1 MNPLMDPNVGYTLL
15 VGGLVLAVLALFMP
29 GTGLIEIGALFAL
42 VLAGVTMVN
51 LPVNGWA
58 LAVMAAAA
66 VPLALA
72 VRNKRSAPPLIA
84 AGILLLAGSLFVFR
98 GENGGAAVHPLVAV
112 VVSIGAIVLVWF
124 LARKSVQ
131 AIGLRKSHDL
141 EKLVGMDGTARTDL
155 RPEGSVYVGG
165 ETWTA
170 RCSDFIPAGSAVRVI
185 RREGLVL
192 EVEKTAEEQ
201 QETTSV

>member
-1 MNPLMDPNVGYTLL
+1 
-15 VGGLVLAVLALFMP
+15 
-29 GTGLIEIGALFAL
+29 
-42 VLAGVTMVN
+42 
-51 LPVNGWA
+51 
-58 LAVMAAAA
+58 
-66 VPLALA
+66 
-72 VRNKRSAPPLIA
+72 
-84 AGILLLAGSLFVFR
+84 
-98 GENGGAAVHPLVAV
+98 VAV

>member
-15 VGGLVLAVLALFMP
+15 VGGMVLALLALFIP

-58 LAVMAAAA
+58 LAVMVAAV

-72 VRNKRSAPPLIA
+72 VRNKRSVPPLII
-84 AGILLLAGSLFVFR
+84 AGFMLLAGSLFVFR
-98 GENGGAAVHPLVAV
+98 GENGGAAVNPLVAV
-112 VVSIGAIVLVWF
+112 VVSLGATGLVWF
-124 LARKSVQ
+124 LARKSLQ
-131 AIGLRKSHDL
+131 ASGLRKSHDL
-141 EKLVGMDGTARTDL
+141 GRLVGMKGTARTDL

-165 ETWTA
+165 ENWTA
-170 RCSDFIPAGSAVRVI
+170 RCTENLPAGSTVRVI

-192 EVEKTAEEQ
+192 DVEKAADEQ
-201 QETTSV
+201 